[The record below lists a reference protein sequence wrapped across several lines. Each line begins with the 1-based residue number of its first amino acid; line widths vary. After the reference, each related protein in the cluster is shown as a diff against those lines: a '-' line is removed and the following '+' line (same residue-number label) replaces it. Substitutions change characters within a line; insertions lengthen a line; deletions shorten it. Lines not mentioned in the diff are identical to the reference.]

1 MPPFEPFRRLIH
13 PCAGGKLH
21 PIHLPFRDQ
30 QQPPTHTL
38 GQSCWSW
45 VAIGSGLA
53 TLLLGSIA
61 AHAVPPRT
69 TPPRAL
75 PSTDPQ
81 LTYSVSGCEDVSLP
95 PERVMARN
103 GTIASPCFKT
113 GLTHDVA
120 FISGDPVRNVA
131 IGFENGRLTF
141 AHDLTFTCCAS
152 FVLDRS
158 IDRSVNPP
166 VISIVERDVG
176 EHCRCLCDYQV
187 AGTIGPLPP
196 GSYVVRVYGEFGH
209 GKSRVLL
216 FERSAAV
223 PHGLL
228 DPPATGAPQP
238 ARR

>member
-1 MPPFEPFRRLIH
+1 MPPFEPFRPLIH
-13 PCAGGKLH
+13 HRTGGQLH
-21 PIHLPFRDQ
+21 PLHRPWQTTSSRIRRPWL
-30 QQPPTHTL
+30 
-38 GQSCWSW
+38 
-45 VAIGSGLA
+45 AIGSGLA
-53 TLLLGSIA
+53 ALLLGAIA
-61 AHAVPPRT
+61 TPALPPRNS
-69 TPPRAL
+69 PPRAL
-75 PSTDPQ
+75 PATDAQ
-81 LTYSVSGCEDVSLP
+81 LVYSVSGCEDASLP
-95 PERVMARN
+95 PERVLASN
-103 GTIASPCFKT
+103 GETAPSCSKT
-113 GLTHDVA
+113 ALTGDWA
-120 FISGDPVRNVA
+120 FLGGDPVQNVA

-158 IDRSVNPP
+158 IDRSVYPP

-176 EHCRCLCDYQV
+176 VHCRCLCNYQV

-196 GSYVVRVYGEFGH
+196 GSYVVRVYGEFGG

-228 DPPATGAPQP
+228 DPPAVGSPQP